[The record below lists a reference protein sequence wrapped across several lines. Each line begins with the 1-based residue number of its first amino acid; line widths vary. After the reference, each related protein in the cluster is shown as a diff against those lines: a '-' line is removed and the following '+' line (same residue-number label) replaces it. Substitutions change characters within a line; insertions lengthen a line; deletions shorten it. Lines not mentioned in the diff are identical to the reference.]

1 MAYGLRV
8 INDDSQLLV
17 DSEYVNP
24 TFVQKIEFNSTAV
37 REEAGSFYLHRNYV
51 LRQYNTTTIS
61 APGNYIVL
69 WTIPENISSGVHK
82 DVWYSFPS
90 SVSSGSISFSCY
102 VLAGS
107 LGSPLTYILPTGY
120 VFAVDSAAISALS
133 STGPALRMYNS
144 SGGKTFDSNLTQL
157 VPYDFS
163 DNVTIPLA
171 SGGQSQTTLSSIP
184 ANPIFLI
191 PTSDLLTLINT
202 RVYFPNSSGHIESVY
217 NTSFRRVGST
227 VYFSGDTIYS
237 ATKTATLAQ
246 DYNVFVSGSS
256 NNLSLMVADA
266 NFYQAPAG
274 SGGGGTNPTYTL
286 SSNFSTVNEG
296 AAFVVTL
303 TTTLTANGTVFPYT
317 VTGISAND
325 LTVGGLT
332 GNFVIQNNSATA
344 NFTVRNDLTL
354 EGNESFTLSLEGTTS
369 TVSVSIIDTSKPA
382 GVYSFGAVTPVNE
395 GTTTGYVN
403 FEYQYAAGKFI
414 SFAIVAPTSGTAA
427 TSADVTLNYLASPGL
442 VVNQSNNGAGTFA
455 VGYDVVADTTT
466 EGPEYFRISATV
478 DGTTYYSNNITINDT
493 SLTAVSY
500 GITASNS
507 WLESSTGNVANVT
520 ATGVNGTT
528 LYFTTN
534 NGLVVPQTTSATV
547 NSNNYNVNVSYNVGL
562 VTSTTSVTLQ
572 VRTGSASGSVVA
584 DKVVSIANANPS
596 YSFGAV
602 SAINEGFSGSVQFN
616 YSNSAGVSFGF
627 SATSP
632 SSGVNGSSDVTVN
645 TIDFTVGSTD
655 AAGTVSVSY
664 SVAADSLT
672 EGQEYFRIQAYVN
685 GLYYT
690 SNNILIND
698 TSVAPVYPAAGTNS
712 GAAYCG
718 TGANQYTRYQDK
730 HDGSGGTYQTVVAY
744 NSSLCG
750 YVAPSYSLGQTFT
763 SLNNGAATSFYLQVT
778 NPPAG
783 DNVYVSVSG
792 AGAARASVSPAS
804 FTTNTGT
811 TIYYIQVTNTT
822 PTSTIASQSVTIT
835 VSYNNGAT
843 PISFIYSIPAYNV
856 AATAPIVTSVVVQ
869 DATYYSGESIGVV
882 INFSGIIT
890 ADTYI
895 NISIFAGGFGTLYYP
910 SQTGAA
916 QSNTA
921 GAYGDYITMT
931 VGTYSAYYAGPVNP
945 GGFYPPITN
954 ARVFA
959 KAVTAG
965 GSDRQAYVQSGL
977 FTLDG
982 GMAP

>member
-8 INDDSQLLV
+8 INDDSQLLI

-24 TFVQKIEFNSTAV
+24 TFVRKIEFNSTAV
-37 REEAGSFYLHRNYV
+37 REEAGSFYLHRNYI
-51 LRQYNTTTIS
+51 LREYNTTSIS

-90 SVSSGSISFSCY
+90 STSSGSISFSCY

-107 LGSPLTYILPTGY
+107 LGSPLTYSLPTGY

-133 STGPALRMYNS
+133 STGPALRMFNS
-144 SGGKTFDSNLTQL
+144 ANGKTFDSNLTQL

-171 SGGQSQTTLSSIP
+171 SGGQSQTTLDSIP
-184 ANPIFLI
+184 TNPIFLI

-227 VYFSGDTIYS
+227 VYFSGDTVYS
-237 ATKTATLAQ
+237 NQKVATLAQ

-266 NFYQAPAG
+266 NFYQAPAS

-296 AAFVVTL
+296 ATFVVTL
-303 TTTLTANGTVFPYT
+303 TTTLTANGTIFPFT

-332 GNFVIQNNSATA
+332 GNFVIQNNTATA
-344 NFTVRNDLTL
+344 TFTVSNDLSL
-354 EGNESFTLSLEGTTS
+354 EGNESFTLSLEGTTLS
-369 TVSVSIIDTSKPA
+369 VSVSILDTSKPA
-382 GVYSFGAVTPVNE
+382 GVYSFGAVSPVDE

-403 FEYQYAAGKFI
+403 FEYQYAAGKVVT
-414 SFAIVAPTSGTAA
+414 FAIVAPTSGTAA
-427 TSADVTLNYLASPGL
+427 TSADVTLNYLAAPGL
-442 VVNQSNNGAGTFA
+442 VINQSNNGAGTFP
-455 VGYDVVADTTT
+455 VGYDVVADSTT

-478 DGTTYYSNNITINDT
+478 DGTTYYSGNIQINDT

-500 GITASNS
+500 GITANNN
-507 WLESSTGNVANVT
+507 WLESSTGNIANIT

-528 LYFTTN
+528 LYFTTDN
-534 NGLVVPQTTSATV
+534 SLVVPQTASATV
-547 NSNNYNVNVSYNVGL
+547 NSNNYNINVSYNVGF

-584 DKVVSIANANPS
+584 DKVVSIVNAAPS

-602 SAINEGFSGSVQFN
+602 SGINEGSSGSVQFN

-632 SSGVNGSSDVTVN
+632 SFGDQSDGSGDVTVN
-645 TIDFTVGSTD
+645 TTSFTVGNTD

-664 SVAADSLT
+664 SVAADGQT
-672 EGQEYFRIQAYVN
+672 EGPQYFRIQAYVN
-685 GLYYT
+685 GVYYT
-690 SNNILIND
+690 SDNILIND
-698 TSVAPVYPAAGTNS
+698 TSQAPVYPPAGSNN
-712 GAAYCG
+712 GGQYCIG
-718 TGANQYTRYQDK
+718 TTLYQNK
-730 HDGSGGTYQTVVAY
+730 NDGSGGVYATVVET
-744 NSSLCG
+744 NSPTCG
-750 YVAPSYSLGQTFT
+750 YVAPSYSLGGTFS
-763 SLNNGAATSFYLQVT
+763 SLNNGATTSFYLQVT

-783 DNVYVSVSG
+783 DTVYVSVSG
-792 AGAARASVSPAS
+792 AGAARVTTISPTQ

-811 TIYYIQVTNTT
+811 TIYYIYIGTST
-822 PTSTIASQSVTIT
+822 PTSSVAAQSVT
-835 VSYNNGAT
+835 VNVAHNNGSIT
-843 PISFIYSIPAYNV
+843 KSFSFTIPEYNV
-856 AATAPIVTSVVVQ
+856 AAAAPTVTSVEITQAV
-869 DATYYSGESIGVV
+869 YYAGETVEAI

-895 NISIFAGGFGTLYYP
+895 NIRINAGGFGTLYYP
-910 SQTGAA
+910 SISGAA
-916 QSNTA
+916 QSYTS
-921 GAYGDYITMT
+921 GQYGDYIIMT
-931 VGTYSAYYAGPVNP
+931 VGTYSAYYVGPVNP
-945 GGFYPPITN
+945 GGFFPPQTGC
-954 ARVFA
+954 RLSA

-965 GSDRQAYVQSGL
+965 GSDRQGYVQSNL

-982 GMAP
+982 GSSDR